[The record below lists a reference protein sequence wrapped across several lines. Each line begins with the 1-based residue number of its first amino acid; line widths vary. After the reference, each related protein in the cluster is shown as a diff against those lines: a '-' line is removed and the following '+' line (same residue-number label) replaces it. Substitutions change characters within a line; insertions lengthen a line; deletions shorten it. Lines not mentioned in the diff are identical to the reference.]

1 MRSRSITSAALLL
14 TLVSNGFAQ
23 STQPTSLKV
32 GDPAPPLSVGKWVK
46 GDPVAKIEP
55 GKIYVLDFWA
65 TWCVPCRMSMPH
77 MTELAKKYPDMIVI
91 GQNVWEDDLEA
102 VKPFVDEMGDKMGY
116 RVVLDKLNPNGPGR
130 GAMAD
135 GWLDAAGKTVI
146 PTVIVVGKDS
156 KIAWIG
162 HPMALDPIL
171 EQIEAGKF
179 DPNAAAASQAREETL
194 NQQIAAA
201 VKAKDVDAVLAGTKE
216 LAALRP
222 SDADSLGVFE
232 FNVLARNGRPDAA
245 RVRAD
250 SVART
255 SKNPQALNTLAWAL
269 ATQPTPQP
277 ADLKIARVAVDR
289 ANEIAGNRDSDY
301 LDTSARIYALEK
313 DWPKAIAVVE
323 QALAIAE
330 SNAKAGLQKSL
341 DAYNKQELPAAE

>member
-1 MRSRSITSAALLL
+1 MRSPSLAAAAALLL
-14 TLVSNGFAQ
+14 TLAGNSFAQ
-23 STQPTSLKV
+23 STQPATLKV
-32 GDPAPPLSVGKWVK
+32 GDPAPLLTVGKWVK
-46 GDPVAKIEP
+46 GEPVTKIEP

-65 TWCVPCRMSMPH
+65 TWCVPCRAAMPH

-91 GQNVWEDDLEA
+91 AQNVWEDDVDM
-102 VKPFVDEMGDKMGY
+102 VKPFVDEMGDKLGY
-116 RVVLDKLNPNGPGR
+116 RVVLDDLSKPGR

-156 KIAWIG
+156 KIAWVG
-162 HPMALDPIL
+162 HPMELDPVL
-171 EQIEAGKF
+171 EQIAADKF
-179 DPNAAAASQAREETL
+179 DPKAAATTQAREETL

-222 SDADSLGVFE
+222 SDADSIGVFE
-232 FNVLARNGRPDAA
+232 FNVLSRNGRPDAA

-250 SVART
+250 GVART

-277 ADLKIARVAVDR
+277 ADLKIARVAIDR
-289 ANEIAGNRDSDY
+289 ANEIAGNKESDY

-313 DWPKAIAVVE
+313 DWPKAVAVVE
-323 QALAIAE
+323 QALRIAE
-330 SNAKAGLQKSL
+330 SNAKASLQKSL
-341 DAYNKQELPAAE
+341 DAYNKQEVPVAE